1 MKKLDI
7 EKKTFSSGLTAQVV
21 LRKGFKQKFFG
32 IIVDFGSSDKQI
44 PGAAHYLEHLLF
56 SKKSGDITERFDE
69 IGASTNAF
77 TSYNATM
84 FYANSIDNIS
94 KIVDLLFE
102 LVGDPNFSKKSIDKE
117 RPIIDQEL
125 AMYRDEP
132 TWPISDSIMKQ
143 LFGDSNLGLD
153 IGGTSQTIKKINSR
167 NLAKIYQEN
176 YTANNMHF
184 IAVGDFAPS
193 AVTRLFGQIKKLDK
207 QYLQSGQKR
216 EHTFKPEMGNLG
228 LKEFKNKTEVPYF
241 CLGVKLPDF
250 KKVLVNNDLGLILVE
265 IMLES
270 LLGENS
276 SWYQDK
282 MVHGELTSPL
292 QFGVNYTRQGNFATI
307 LGINNGNSLLN
318 NVKET
323 LFSSEKTAEQ
333 MDELKDLFEMQKK
346 VSMATLLSA
355 FNNLSELGF
364 ELAEEAINGENIFDT
379 IKLLQQMNFEKY
391 WQICQDL
398 LAESETCSV
407 FSTVE

>member
-1 MKKLDI
+1 MPKK
-7 EKKTFSSGLTAQVV
+7 G
-21 LRKGFKQKFFG
+21 
-32 IIVDFGSSDKQI
+32 
-44 PGAAHYLEHLLF
+44 
-56 SKKSGDITERFDE
+56 
-69 IGASTNAF
+69 
-77 TSYNATM
+77 
-84 FYANSIDNIS
+84 IDNIS

-250 KKVLVNNDLGLILVE
+250 KKVLVNNDLGQILVE